1 MASEIPAPG
10 YLLGHTDAEHDRLI
24 RQARRL
30 APITE
35 NFLRD
40 AGIRPGQRVLDL
52 GSGVGD
58 VSMLAA
64 RMVGISGEIVGVE
77 RDARSIAKARERVAQ
92 AGLTNVSFTE
102 RDVALVS
109 ADEPF
114 DAVIGR
120 FILQFLPDP
129 VAVLRSVSRLVRP
142 GGVVAFQENS
152 WAPFV
157 LLSAHLPLWSSAVSL
172 LHEASVRAG
181 VNVEMGPALHKVFT
195 DAGLPA
201 PTMRLE
207 MVLGHDLA
215 FTRWVSD
222 VVGTLQS
229 TMQKFDLSLE
239 HLGNLDTLEARL
251 QDEVAASNTVVPWLA
266 LVAAWSRTPAT

>member
-1 MASEIPAPG
+1 MVDEIPAPG

-24 RQARRL
+24 RQAVRL

-40 AGIRPGQRVLDL
+40 AGIRPGQRILDL

-77 RDARSIAKARERVAQ
+77 RDTRSVATARARVAQ
-92 AGLTNVSFTE
+92 AGLTNVTFTE
-102 RDVALVS
+102 GDVAQVS

-120 FILQFLPDP
+120 FILQFLPDA
-129 VAVLRSVSRLVRP
+129 VAVLRSVLRLVRP
-142 GGVVAFQENS
+142 GGAVAFQENS

-157 LLSAHLPLWSSAVSL
+157 LLSAHLPLWSAAVSL

-181 VNVEMGPALHKVFT
+181 VNVEMGPALHHVFM
-195 DAGLPA
+195 DAGLAA

-207 MVLGHDLA
+207 MVLGQDLA

-222 VVGTLQS
+222 VVCTLQS
-229 TMQKFDLSLE
+229 TMRKFDLSLE

-266 LVAAWSRTPAT
+266 LVAAWSRTPPA

>member
-64 RMVGISGEIVGVE
+64 RMVGVSGEIVGVE
-77 RDARSIAKARERVAQ
+77 RDARSIAKARARVAQ

-181 VNVEMGPALHKVFT
+181 VNVEMGPALYKVFK